1 MSIKTMP
8 MPVPQTLMVAIN
20 NPEDDNRVLMTQD
33 DHLSSLKALAEKLH
47 LETKRPSHMEWR
59 FQLESQRP
67 KALETS
73 LAVKDGCIRS
83 WSSLK
88 LTKSSLDFA
97 VSKLQRH
104 PSERLKGFGSITEA
118 LEGLRKELVSSA
130 CHFV

>member
-8 MPVPQTLMVAIN
+8 VPRTLTVALN
-20 NPEDDNRVLMTQD
+20 KPDEDSSVAVTQN
-33 DHLSSLKALAEKLH
+33 DHLSSLKALTEKLH

-59 FQLESQRP
+59 FQLESQRT

-73 LAVKDGCIRS
+73 LAAKEGHIRS

-97 VSKLQRH
+97 VNKLQRH
-104 PSERLKGFGSITEA
+104 PHERLKGFRSATEA
-118 LEGLRKELVSSA
+118 LEWLRKELVSSA
-130 CHFV
+130 CYFV